1 MDQVRLSSF
10 EPAEA
15 IWRGPAF
22 AVQRPRKL
30 KLPVVFA
37 SPHSGR
43 DYPPHFLAAAK
54 LDALMIRRSEDS
66 YVDELF
72 AEAPASGTPLLCAQF
87 PRAYVDAN
95 REPYE
100 LDPHMFVGTLPA
112 FVNTQ
117 SLRVAG
123 GLGTIARVVA
133 DGQEIYRHKL
143 SFTEAEARIQEL
155 YEPYHDQLRELVA
168 DAHHR
173 FGCAVLIDCHSMPSV
188 GGPMDQDAGL
198 PRADVVLGD
207 RRGTS
212 CSSELT
218 RFVEETFKDLGYT
231 VHRNT
236 PYAGGFTTERYG
248 KPLHGIH
255 ALQIELS
262 RALYMDEATLEKKQ
276 RFRNLQA
283 DITTFA
289 GRMAG
294 LDLEPLSPLL

>member
-1 MDQVRLSSF
+1 MDQVRATSF

-15 IWRGPAF
+15 LWRGPAF
-22 AVQRPRKL
+22 AVRAPRKL
-30 KLPVVFA
+30 KGPVVFA

-43 DYPPHFLAAAK
+43 DYPPSFLAASK

-72 AEAPASGTPLLCAQF
+72 AEAPTNGMPLLAANF

-95 REPYE
+95 REPFE
-100 LDPHMFVGTLPA
+100 LDPDMFIGKLPS
-112 FVNTQ
+112 FVNTR

-133 DGQEIYRHKL
+133 DGKEIYRHKL
-143 SFTEAEARIQEL
+143 SFEEAERRIREL
-155 YEPYHDQLRELVA
+155 YEPYHDELRKLVA
-168 DAHHR
+168 DAHHK

-198 PRADVVLGD
+198 TRADIVLGD
-207 RRGTS
+207 RHGTS
-212 CSSELT
+212 CASELT
-218 RFVEETFKDLGYT
+218 TEVEKIFTELGYS
-231 VHRNT
+231 VARNA

-255 ALQIELS
+255 ALQIELN
-262 RALYMDEATLEKKQ
+262 RALYMDEATLEKKR
-276 RFRNLQA
+276 RFAALKA
-283 DITTFA
+283 DLSRFA
-289 GRMAG
+289 ERIST
-294 LDLEPLSPLL
+294 LEISPLAAVL

>member
-1 MDQVRLSSF
+1 MDQIQVSSF

-15 IWRGPAF
+15 LWRGPAF
-22 AVQRPRKL
+22 AVQHPRKL
-30 KLPVVFA
+30 KGPFVFA

-43 DYPPHFLAAAK
+43 DYPPSFVAASK

-72 AEAPASGTPLLCAQF
+72 AEAPAHGWPLLSANF

-95 REPYE
+95 REPFE
-100 LDPHMFVGTLPA
+100 LDPEMFVSKLPS
-112 FVNTQ
+112 FVNTR

-143 SFTEAEARIQEL
+143 SFEEVERRIREL
-155 YEPYHDQLRELVA
+155 YEPYHDELRKLVA
-168 DAHHR
+168 DAHHK
-173 FGCAVLIDCHSMPSV
+173 FGCAALIDCHSMPSV

-198 PRADVVLGD
+198 TRADVVLGD
-207 RRGTS
+207 RHGSS
-212 CSSELT
+212 CAGELT
-218 RFVEETFKDLGYT
+218 SFVEEAFRDLGYS
-231 VHRNT
+231 VARNA

-255 ALQIELS
+255 ALQIELN
-262 RALYMDEATLEKKQ
+262 RALYMDEATLEKKPGFQ
-276 RFRNLQA
+276 DLQA
-283 DITTFA
+283 DLANLTERLAHLDIEP
-289 GRMAG
+289 MAAV
-294 LDLEPLSPLL
+294 L